1 MLRACY
7 VSALERISL
16 HESPPLK
23 RKKKSN
29 VLQITTARTDQPEGA
44 SVDGPPLKA
53 RKVSQRS
60 SLGRVLSAQGTLP
73 AEVIVLPKRLHQP
86 PLIIVDKIASDETR
100 QPSRTDK
107 SQQIHLGAE
116 VLGKGVYTGPSTRP
130 GAGLGLFAARDFA
143 VNTLITEC
151 VGEVIRIPS
160 GTRERKLMWEKI
172 GACYHSWSHLIEI
185 SENEVLQCVQVP
197 QFGQGGG
204 SFANDGRPDEPNAV
218 FVRIRDEHRGDRVFI
233 KSLLPVK
240 AGMEVTVSYGDG
252 FWRSFQEEFPER
264 YESMFGEQLFQIDNW
279 DYQWQ
284 RMLANGRKKDLV
296 TLLNRAKP
304 VPPWPELKY
313 CPKQWNTRLVTYA
326 LYKYHRLSPAKLT
339 PSVLALLRPESDHYF
354 TAIGKYLT
362 SQSRGERSITESWGV
377 LNSCRT
383 NCLAIPRNPVFRADV
398 SQWCAGHLNVMY
410 RFFRQE
416 RYVQMVSGKKTTC
429 ALMKLLSVLNHHHPL
444 YEQLVTEYIFR
455 AMNVAPGQ
463 VLNSNAPQAK
473 QRLRRLSTNA
483 ALAGLSLPPLVCGQ
497 PLGKDS
503 SWRASYVRALLHR
516 KGVQVIELRGMAL
529 MSPFRQLDMLFDCG
543 DEAYREGL
551 LSLCRER
558 KCQFATIV
566 HHAKYSKCAGIRC
579 RPIAGVRFDHPYVD
593 RHELYFQYVHYAGID
608 TQEVYEQSGIQTLSR
623 CIRMIGKRY
632 QGSVSQKEFLAML
645 LARLVAENDDVGL
658 DQAIGRVREYLSGD
672 LRYLTSQEL
681 CDQLRPLGEKL
692 QQEHQRL
699 PRISALGTYS
709 QESG

>member
-16 HESPPLK
+16 HEPSPQK

-29 VLQITTARTDQPEGA
+29 VVHINTARSARPE
-44 SVDGPPLKA
+44 VDGPPLKA
-53 RKVSQRS
+53 RKVSPS
-60 SLGRVLSAQGTLP
+60 PGRVPSVQSTRP
-73 AEVIVLPKRLHQP
+73 AEVIVLPKRVHRP

-100 QPSRTDK
+100 QMSRSDK
-107 SQQIHLGAE
+107 RQQACFGAE
-116 VLGKGVYTGPSTRP
+116 VLGQGVYTGPSTRP
-130 GAGLGLFAARDFA
+130 GAGLGLFAGRDFA

-151 VGEVIRIPS
+151 VGDVIKVPS
-160 GTRERKLMWEKI
+160 GPRERKLMWEKT
-172 GACYHSWSHLIEI
+172 GACYRAWSHLIEI
-185 SENEVLQCVQVP
+185 SEHEVLQCVQVP

-204 SFANDGRPDEPNAV
+204 SFANDSRPEEPNGV
-218 FVRIRDEHRGDRVFI
+218 FVRVRDEHRGDRVFI
-233 KSLLPVK
+233 KSLRPVQ

-252 FWRSFQEEFPER
+252 FWRSFQEAFPER
-264 YESMFGEQLFQIDNW
+264 YESMFGEQLFEIEHW
-279 DYQWQ
+279 DYHWQ

-296 TLLNRAKP
+296 TLLNRNKP
-304 VPPWPELKY
+304 VPPWPELRY
-313 CPKQWNTRLVTYA
+313 CPKQWHTRLVTYA

-354 TAIGKYLT
+354 TAIGKYLA
-362 SQSRGERSITESWGV
+362 SQNRGERSVTESWGV

-383 NCLAIPRNPVFRADV
+383 SCLAIPRNAVFRADV
-398 SQWCAGHLNVMY
+398 SHWCAGHLNVMY

-416 RYVQMVSGKKTTC
+416 RYVRMVSGKKTTC

-463 VLNSNAPQAK
+463 VLNSNAPQVK

-483 ALAGLSLPPLVCGQ
+483 ILAGLSLPPLVCGQ
-497 PLGKDS
+497 PLGKEGG
-503 SWRASYVRALLHR
+503 WRASNVRVLLQR

-558 KCQFATIV
+558 QCQFANIV
-566 HHAKYSKCAGIRC
+566 HHARYSACAGIRC
-579 RPIAGVRFDHPYVD
+579 RPIAGVRFDHFYVD

-608 TQEVYEQSGIQTLSR
+608 TQEVYEQSSVQTLSR
-623 CIRMIGKRY
+623 CICMIGKRY
-632 QGSVSQKEFLAML
+632 RGSVSQQAFLAML
-645 LARLVAENDDVGL
+645 LARLDAAGL
-658 DQAIGRVREYLSGD
+658 DQAIGQVREYLSDD
-672 LRYLTSQEL
+672 LRYLPCQAL

-699 PRISALGTYS
+699 PRIFAIYS
-709 QESG
+709 QQSG

>member
-16 HESPPLK
+16 HESSPQK

-29 VLQITTARTDQPEGA
+29 VVNINIARSDRPE
-44 SVDGPPLKA
+44 VDGPPLKA
-53 RKVSQRS
+53 RKVSPHSSPGRARS
-60 SLGRVLSAQGTLP
+60 VQSTRP
-73 AEVIVLPKRLHQP
+73 AEVIVLPKRAHQP

-100 QPSRTDK
+100 QPSRSDK
-107 SQQIHLGAE
+107 TQQAHLGAE
-116 VLGKGVYTGPSTRP
+116 VLGQGVYTGPSTRP

-143 VNTLITEC
+143 ANTLITEC
-151 VGEVIRIPS
+151 VGDVIKVPS
-160 GTRERKLMWEKI
+160 GAQERKLLWKKI
-172 GACYHSWSHLIEI
+172 GAYYQSWSHLIEI
-185 SENEVLQCVQVP
+185 SEHEVLQCVQVP

-204 SFANDGRPDEPNAV
+204 SFANDSRPEEPNGV
-218 FVRIRDEHRGDRVFI
+218 FVRVRDEHRGDRVFI
-233 KSLLPVK
+233 KSLQPLK

-252 FWRSFQEEFPER
+252 FWRSFQEAFPER
-264 YESMFGEQLFQIDNW
+264 YESLFGEQLFQIDHW
-279 DYQWQ
+279 DQQWQ
-284 RMLANGRKKDLV
+284 RMLENGRKKDLV

-304 VPPWPELKY
+304 VPPWPELRC

-326 LYKYHRLSPAKLT
+326 LYKYHRLSAAKLS

-354 TAIGKYLT
+354 TALGKYLA
-362 SQSRGERSITESWGV
+362 SQKRGERSITESWGV
-377 LNSCRT
+377 LNSCRIS
-383 NCLAIPRNPVFRADV
+383 CLTVPRNPVFRADI
-398 SQWCAGHLNVMY
+398 SRWCAGHLNAMY
-410 RFFRQE
+410 RFFHQE
-416 RYVQMVSGKKTTC
+416 RYVQLVSGRKTTC

-463 VLNSNAPQAK
+463 VLNSNAPKAK
-473 QRLRRLSTNA
+473 QRLRRLCTNVT
-483 ALAGLSLPPLVCGQ
+483 LAGLRLPPLVCGQ

-503 SWRASYVRALLHR
+503 GWRASYVRVLLQR
-516 KGVQVIELRGMAL
+516 KGVQVIELLGMAL

-566 HHAKYSKCAGIRC
+566 HHARYSKCGGIRC
-579 RPIAGVRFDHPYVD
+579 RPIAGVRFDHPCVD

-608 TQEVYEQSGIQTLSR
+608 TQEVYEQSGIQTLSC

-645 LARLVAENDDVGL
+645 LARLVAENEAANL
-658 DQAIGRVREYLSGD
+658 DQAIGRVREYLSDD
-672 LRYLTSQEL
+672 LRYLTCQAL
-681 CDQLRPLGEKL
+681 CEQLRPLGETL
-692 QQEHQRL
+692 QQEHRRL
-699 PRISALGTYS
+699 PRIAALGTYS